1 MEALRA
7 SRQITEVLAA
17 AASDPPPRV
26 RAWDGSEWGPES
38 SPATLVLRHSGALRS
53 MLLPPNDLSAGEAY
67 VFDDIDIE
75 GDIFSVLEFAA
86 GLQDLG
92 FGITPLRILRLAR
105 RLPDTPANADERPT
119 RRPRLRGRLHSVAR
133 DRAAV
138 SYHYDT
144 SNEFFRLILDPAMV
158 YSCAYFL
165 SPDEPLE
172 TAQRRKLDL
181 ICRKLDLKPGDRFL
195 DVGCGWGAL
204 IAHAAL
210 EYGVDATGVT
220 VSGEQAQAAR
230 RMAEEAGVSDR
241 VRILQRDYRE
251 IDGEFDAIASIGMFE
266 HVGRNRLPDY
276 FEGLRAMLAPGGQL
290 LNHGIVSR
298 DRGRISRRPS
308 FVRTY
313 VFPDGELRPIDEI
326 IGVAEDAGFELRD
339 VEALRMHYARTL
351 RHWVSN
357 LEQNQAAATGAV
369 GDRVYRIWRSYMA
382 GSAVAFEREAIGV
395 YQLLLSD
402 PRRPWT
408 YGRSGLLAT
417 DDS

>member
-7 SRQITEVLAA
+7 SRRITDLLAGL
-17 AASDPPPRV
+17 ASNPPPRV

-38 SPATLVLRHSGALRS
+38 SPATLVLRHPGALRS
-53 MLLPPNDLSAGEAY
+53 MLIPTNELSAGEAY

-86 GLQDLG
+86 GLQDLS

-105 RLPDTPANADERPT
+105 RLPDMPAHADERPT
-119 RRPRLRGRLHSVAR
+119 RRLRGRVHSVAR

-144 SNEFFRLILDPAMV
+144 GNEFFSLILDPAMV

-165 SPDEPLE
+165 SPTMVYSCAYFLSQDEPLE

-204 IAHAAL
+204 VAHAAL
-210 EYGVDATGVT
+210 EYGVEATGVT
-220 VSGEQAQAAR
+220 VSREQAEAAR
-230 RMAEEAGVSDR
+230 RKAEEAEVGDQ
-241 VRILQRDYRE
+241 VRIFQRDYRE

-266 HVGRNRLPDY
+266 HVGRNQLPVY
-276 FEGLRAMLAPGGQL
+276 FEGLRSMLAPGGHL

-298 DRGRISRRPS
+298 DRGRISRRPA

-313 VFPDGELRPIDEI
+313 VWP
-326 IGVAEDAGFELRD
+326 
-339 VEALRMHYARTL
+339 RMPG
-351 RHWVSN
+351 SN
-357 LEQNQAAATGAV
+357 CEMSRRYGCTMPAHSATGSPTWSGIRKRPGGKLV
-369 GDRVYRIWRSYMA
+369 IGSIGSGGHTWRVLR
-382 GSAVAFEREAIGV
+382 
-395 YQLLLSD
+395 LLSNE
-402 PRRPWT
+402 R
-408 YGRSGLLAT
+408 RSGCT
-417 DDS
+417 SCC